1 MSEEPDDEPAA
12 NVDGDRTEPADGD
25 RTEPTDGDAGE
36 NSVTARLETQDATPA
51 EDVLAAGLSPLL
63 SLGSQAAGAL
73 GLPEPTVLADDVL
86 SHPPEE
92 RFRTSAS
99 RYADRF
105 DVPLLAPD
113 GLSDAG
119 EDLPVD
125 DPLGTAVET
134 VVRNAGRWQ
143 GQLLAQLVYE
153 PDDPEPYLAL
163 AVLLER
169 LERAAVGAKA
179 AHETDADTAHLLS
192 TSLAVLARLVS
203 LVESDG
209 GVDDDTYRDAVLASY
224 HVELATGGEPR
235 FDPDG
240 RTDAECHRIVRL
252 QGALLAFDTFDRPA
266 DEVAALTGVG
276 PEAIL
281 AAIGRRDTAD
291 SSA

>member
-1 MSEEPDDEPAA
+1 MSEDTKDEPTGESDSGEEPDEEL
-12 NVDGDRTEPADGD
+12 V
-25 RTEPTDGDAGE
+25 E
-36 NSVTARLETQDATPA
+36 NSVAAHLDTQEATPA
-51 EDVLAAGLSPLL
+51 EAVLAAGLSPLL

-86 SHPPEE
+86 SHPPAE
-92 RFRTSAS
+92 RFRSSAS

-105 DVPLLAPD
+105 DVPLLDAD
-113 GLSDAG
+113 GLVDAEG
-119 EDLPVD
+119 DLPVD

-153 PDDPEPYLAL
+153 PEDPDPYLAL

-169 LERAAVGAKA
+169 LERAAVGAQA
-179 AHETDADTAHLLS
+179 AHETDADTEHLLS

-203 LVESDG
+203 LVETDAT
-209 GVDDDTYRDAVLASY
+209 VDDDTYRDAVLASY
-224 HVELATGGEPR
+224 HVEVASGGEPR
-235 FDPDG
+235 FDPAE
-240 RTDAECHRIVRL
+240 RTDAECRRIVRL

-281 AAIGRRDTAD
+281 AAIGRRDAAD

>member
-1 MSEEPDDEPAA
+1 MSEEPDDEP
-12 NVDGDRTEPADGD
+12 TEDA
-25 RTEPTDGDAGE
+25 TDGSSEGTDGE
-36 NSVTARLETQDATPA
+36 LVENTVAAQLDSQDATPA

-86 SHPPEE
+86 SRPPED
-92 RFRTSAS
+92 RFRSSAS

-105 DVPLLAPD
+105 DVPLLAAD

-119 EDLPVD
+119 DDLPVD
-125 DPLGTAVET
+125 DPFVTAVET

-153 PDDPEPYLAL
+153 PDDPDPYLAL

-179 AHETDADTAHLLS
+179 AHETGSDTEHLLS
-192 TSLAVLARLVS
+192 TGLAVLARLVS
-203 LVESDG
+203 LVETDAT
-209 GVDDDTYRDAVLASY
+209 VDDDTYRDAVLASY
-224 HVELATGGEPR
+224 HVEVATGGEPR
-235 FDPDG
+235 FDPAE
-240 RTDAECHRIVRL
+240 RTDPECRRIVRL

-291 SSA
+291 SSP